1 MQDTPFGQHFG
12 PLQELLDFA
21 LNEIP
26 EAALSPEMLE
36 AVAWFNSWDRSVE
49 RLERLM
55 AEGPIDEVATSP
67 VLEAA

>member
-21 LNEIP
+21 LNKIP

-55 AEGPIDEVATSP
+55 AE
-67 VLEAA
+67 